1 MAIKSVHLL
10 NESIKLIQRYT
21 HQCYTQTA
29 KQKKSTTK
37 HEAKNTELQSSVVI
51 NIYVKI
57 TFAIL
62 PTHNYNNNSKEK
74 PTQKQGTFTLK
85 ETW

>member
-37 HEAKNTELQSSVVI
+37 HEEKSTELQSSVVI

-62 PTHNYNNNSKEK
+62 PT
-74 PTQKQGTFTLK
+74 QL
-85 ETW
+85 